1 MFDDETPVAWQ
12 AVPRHAPVVASD
24 GSEIGTAES
33 ILGDEAED
41 IFHGVAVKLS
51 DDGKTV
57 EIAAARIKKMTK
69 LHIVTD
75 LTPDDAKVL
84 PLYRAS

>member
-1 MFDDETPVAWQ
+1 M
-12 AVPRHAPVVASD
+12 
-24 GSEIGTAES
+24 
-33 ILGDEAED
+33 GDEAED

-69 LHIVTD
+69 QHIVTD